1 MLLFWG
7 VLTALVIICAY
18 VVALALAAGC
28 AYIGYALL
36 GSGSVGVGLLIL
48 AVGAITCAAA
58 ILWSLAPRPDKFTPP
73 GPVLNAASQPRLFSE
88 ISTIAAEFEEPM
100 PAAVYL
106 MLDTNAWV
114 AQRGGMLG
122 WGSRRVMALGLPVL
136 AVLTISEFRAVLAH
150 EFAHYYGG
158 DTGVG
163 PWIAKARDAL
173 GRSLQNLSSN
183 SGFLGIMSRWAYIA
197 ILRLIIVTIFGL
209 YWKLFLRLTLMV
221 SRQWEYRADE
231 LACAVAGAQPLVS
244 GLRKIAGIS
253 LAWPAFWGSEL
264 VPSLQ
269 AGFRPPVADGFARFL
284 LAPAIAQ
291 QVTANAAAIFQSE
304 KPHIFSS
311 HPTLQQRTERALSH
325 RFNSASSVDAPAIT
339 LFDGAADLELSAL
352 QTLFPKAK
360 LADLRSIEWQS
371 IGPTIY
377 LPSWRKFANE
387 YRELL
392 APYRVGDIPDAL
404 ANLGNF
410 TAKVRDPKGTLLTR
424 EQRAQRCVALLWMAF
439 ALALLRDGWSLE
451 TQPGDFHLVRGERK
465 LAPNDLVVRLK
476 QGLLPEAEY
485 RELVQTLG
493 IAALPLAPAEQ
504 NTPEP

>member
-1 MLLFWG
+1 MAQSRVKAAPRRRMLLFWG

-136 AVLTISEFRAVLAH
+136 AVLTISEFRAMLAH

-183 SGFLGIMSRWAYIA
+183 SGVLGIMSRWAYIA

-209 YWKLFLRLTLMV
+209 YWKLFLRLT
-221 SRQWEYRADE
+221 
-231 LACAVAGAQPLVS
+231 
-244 GLRKIAGIS
+244 
-253 LAWPAFWGSEL
+253 
-264 VPSLQ
+264 
-269 AGFRPPVADGFARFL
+269 
-284 LAPAIAQ
+284 
-291 QVTANAAAIFQSE
+291 
-304 KPHIFSS
+304 
-311 HPTLQQRTERALSH
+311 
-325 RFNSASSVDAPAIT
+325 
-339 LFDGAADLELSAL
+339 
-352 QTLFPKAK
+352 
-360 LADLRSIEWQS
+360 
-371 IGPTIY
+371 
-377 LPSWRKFANE
+377 
-387 YRELL
+387 
-392 APYRVGDIPDAL
+392 
-404 ANLGNF
+404 
-410 TAKVRDPKGTLLTR
+410 
-424 EQRAQRCVALLWMAF
+424 
-439 ALALLRDGWSLE
+439 
-451 TQPGDFHLVRGERK
+451 
-465 LAPNDLVVRLK
+465 
-476 QGLLPEAEY
+476 
-485 RELVQTLG
+485 
-493 IAALPLAPAEQ
+493 
-504 NTPEP
+504 